1 MAPPVTLNAE
11 MHMTDF
17 ESIIRDAGRQHRKV
31 RIQFK
36 GTPSTE
42 YDREMEPYAIR
53 NGELVAYSL
62 YRDEFRTLPM
72 ADIVGVD
79 VTPRT
84 FEPRREI
91 EL

>member
-1 MAPPVTLNAE
+1 MTLSAE
-11 MHMTDF
+11 VDMDF
-17 ESIIRDAGRQHRKV
+17 EMILRDAGRQHRKV

-36 GTPSTE
+36 GHSSD

-53 NGELVAYSL
+53 DGQLVAYSL
-62 YRDEFRTLPM
+62 YRDEFRTLPI
-72 ADIVGVD
+72 ADITGVD

-84 FEPRREI
+84 FVPRRQV